1 MSIRCGSCH
10 ERHGSVAEVREC
22 YREIQ
27 EAMDAQADALEAE
40 EIAERTFE
48 E

>member
-1 MSIRCGSCH
+1 MNIRCGSCAG
-10 ERHGSVAEVREC
+10 RHGSAAEVKEC
-22 YREIQ
+22 YREVA
-27 EAMDAQADALEAE
+27 EGVEAQADAFEAE